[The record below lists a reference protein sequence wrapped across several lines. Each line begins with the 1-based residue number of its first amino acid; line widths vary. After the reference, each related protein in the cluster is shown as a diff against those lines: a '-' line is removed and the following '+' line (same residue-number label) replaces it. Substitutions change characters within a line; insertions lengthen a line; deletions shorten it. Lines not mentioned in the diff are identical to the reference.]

1 MRLSLHAE
9 DLSGPAAGTPLQPA
23 TGGGPGLVSGSY
35 GSANAPANSGV
46 SVALPFRLASFC
58 GQLQK
63 GSTTND
69 AATLVNHWVDAPVCL
84 LHCNGFGSGMQHCL
98 TDLVT

>member
-1 MRLSLHAE
+1 MLVNLHAE

-46 SVALPFRLASFC
+46 SFALPSGLATFSTSCRKDHFQSNTGTLVTCGCGRSSLNFALHSRLVSWGVALVP
-58 GQLQK
+58 
-63 GSTTND
+63 
-69 AATLVNHWVDAPVCL
+69 
-84 LHCNGFGSGMQHCL
+84 
-98 TDLVT
+98 